1 MSLNQFKYTFCRI
14 KTITKRYGSRTEKSQ
29 FISGYENIDYLHSL
43 ISNFVYHCDLRL
55 SLMKSQHEVNYTIE
69 DKSEYYQIKEYYL
82 NEEKLFEMNNQF
94 FMQMTQSMQHSYSLD
109 EGKIKAMDKLVDKLD
124 NDRTLIFCKYIDS
137 REFCEER
144 YKCKVLS
151 FQKSSLGLNLQ
162 DYHNTIYFDKVWD
175 YYLMEQSKSRTY
187 RQGQTKDCNYYNLTG
202 DVGLE
207 SLIDSNIEKKIGMS
221 EYFKKCSLKDLVN
234 EL

>member
-1 MSLNQFKYTFCRI
+1 
-14 KTITKRYGSRTEKSQ
+14 
-29 FISGYENIDYLHSL
+29 
-43 ISNFVYHCDLRL
+43 
-55 SLMKSQHEVNYTIE
+55 MKSQHEVNYTIE